1 MLCRHY
7 GRPVHG
13 GDRND
18 EAPEGRGGSAI
29 DERCG
34 PGASPMSTPGDVW
47 VILPTYTES
56 ENVAAMLDAVLAVF
70 AQSDIDGHVLV
81 VDDSSPDGTG
91 EIADQCAAENPR
103 VHVLHRTAKTGLGPA
118 YRAGFRYALEAGAH
132 LLVQMDCDFS
142 HDPGALPS
150 LIAASEDADLVIGS
164 RYVNGGGTQ
173 DWGLVRRMIS
183 RSGCL
188 YAKEILRIPINDLT
202 GGFKCFRRTVL
213 EAIPLDDVDAA
224 GYGFQIE
231 MTYRALLLGFR
242 VTEVPITF
250 VDRRLGTS
258 KMNGAIVW
266 EAATLVPRLRRRL
279 RRVPSQLPAVA

>member
-1 MLCRHY
+1 MT
-7 GRPVHG
+7 
-13 GDRND
+13 
-18 EAPEGRGGSAI
+18 
-29 DERCG
+29 
-34 PGASPMSTPGDVW
+34 TPGDVW
-47 VILPTYTES
+47 VILPTYNES
-56 ENVAAMLDAVLAVF
+56 ENVSAMLDALLAVF

-81 VDDSSPDGTG
+81 VDDNSPDGTG
-91 EIADQCAAENPR
+91 EIADGAAEENPR
-103 VHVLHRTAKTGLGPA
+103 VHVLHRAAKEGLGPA

-142 HDPGALPS
+142 HDPGAVPS
-150 LIAASEDADLVIGS
+150 LIAAADSADLVIGS
-164 RYVNGGGTQ
+164 RYVTGGGTR

-188 YAKEILRIPINDLT
+188 YAKEILRLPVNDLT
-202 GGFKCFRRTVL
+202 GGFKCFRRSVL

-231 MTYRALLLGFR
+231 MTYRALLLVFR

-279 RRVPSQLPAVA
+279 RRVPAQLPAVA